1 MKMFVLVMYLFKK
14 KRLFYFL
21 SIYFSFFSSGFAS
34 AGFENHQEIN
44 LLVDRCLLDLSN
56 CKEALVRIH
65 SYQVEAAG
73 DKDFSC
79 QTSLLGL
86 EANLLMAMNNNL
98 KKKKTYNIVKAVKK
112 YC

>member
-1 MKMFVLVMYLFKK
+1 MKISALVMYFFKR
-14 KRLFYFL
+14 KRLFYL
-21 SIYFSFFSSGFAS
+21 LTIYFSIFSSASVS
-34 AGFENHQEIN
+34 AGFKNDPEID
-44 LLVDRCLLDLSN
+44 LLLDRCFLDLSN
-56 CKEALVRIH
+56 CKEVLVKIH
-65 SYQVEAAG
+65 SYQVEAAS
-73 DKDFSC
+73 DKDFPC

>member
-1 MKMFVLVMYLFKK
+1 MKISEVVNYFFKRK
-14 KRLFYFL
+14 GLFYIL
-21 SIYFSFFSSGFAS
+21 IIYFSLFSSPFVF
-34 AGFENHQEIN
+34 AGFKNQQEIH
-44 LLVDRCLLDLSN
+44 LLVDRCLLDLSY

-65 SYQVEAAG
+65 SYQEEAEI
-73 DKDFSC
+73 DKNFPC

-98 KKKKTYNIVKAVKK
+98 KHNKIYNIIKAVNK

>member
-1 MKMFVLVMYLFKK
+1 MKMSVLGMYFFKRE
-14 KRLFYFL
+14 RLFVIL
-21 SIYFSFFSSGFAS
+21 TIYFSFFSFGVVS
-34 AGFENHQEIN
+34 AGLKKHQEIN
-44 LLVDRCLLDLSN
+44 HLVDRCVLDLSN

-65 SYQVEAAG
+65 SYQVDAAS

-86 EANLLMAMNNNL
+86 EANLLMAMNNNF

>member
-1 MKMFVLVMYLFKK
+1 MKISELVSYFFKR
-14 KRLFYFL
+14 KRLFYIL
-21 SIYFSFFSSGFAS
+21 TIYFSLFSSTLVFAS
-34 AGFENHQEIN
+34 FKNQQEIN
-44 LLVDRCLLDLSN
+44 LLVDGCFLDLSY

-65 SYQVEAAG
+65 SYQEEAAI
-73 DKDFSC
+73 DKNFPC